1 MNNVLNDE
9 DPTKENTL
17 IKKRKG
23 NILTSYACARDMN
36 TFLNYTYYVFNDK
49 VHYSSNPLNSNI
61 VRVIKSRRMRWTG
74 HVACMGE
81 ERRDRKSV
89 V

>member
-23 NILTSYACARDMN
+23 NILTSYACARNMN
-36 TFLNYTYYVFNDK
+36 TFLNYTYYV
-49 VHYSSNPLNSNI
+49 LT
-61 VRVIKSRRMRWTG
+61 IKFIT
-74 HVACMGE
+74 VLTL
-81 ERRDRKSV
+81 
-89 V
+89 